1 LQVRNLAAVRQFAAV
16 PAAQDVDWNAL
27 EDAIP
32 SEEGKRELFGLKKQ
46 FQDIA
51 SSLDASASAE
61 PIDWGYWKKELGD
74 EALVSS
80 FETAFNNIKIPEYDG
95 KEMEAAKAIF
105 AKLEQE
111 ATQESAD
118 AEVALKEL
126 RAELEMVQSQMAEL
140 DTMTVED
147 VFKKDPAMA
156 KEIDDEIR
164 AGDWFD
170 SSRA

>member
-1 LQVRNLAAVRQFAAV
+1 MAGPVHLSTPVRGCSVAGVLSARALAFGAVLGGRPDAPAV
-16 PAAQDVDWNAL
+16 PPLQ
-27 EDAIP
+27 
-32 SEEGKRELFGLKKQ
+32 
-46 FQDIA
+46 
-51 SSLDASASAE
+51 AE